1 MIAIALKNGIL
12 VILLILTVHFL
23 LKRYLLENRT
33 VTYRELEPVASVPP
47 VPVPAL
53 PLPPPPTPLSS
64 PNIIKEKFEE
74 DEVYSHLFSSPA
86 PVKNEPAPVAPPID
100 KPSIK
105 YGTNK
110 YTVVGDAEQKIDGF
124 ADLDPFD
131 SFSGNYE
138 EIK

>member
-33 VTYRELEPVASVPP
+33 VSYRELEPVASVPP

-53 PLPPPPTPLSS
+53 PPPVAPLSC

-74 DEVYSHLFSSPA
+74 DEVYSHLFSSSA

-100 KPSIK
+100 KPTSK

-110 YTVVGDAEQKIDGF
+110 YTIVGDAEQKIDGF

>member
-53 PLPPPPTPLSS
+53 PVLPPVAALSC

-86 PVKNEPAPVAPPID
+86 PVKNEPAPVAPID
-100 KPSIK
+100 KPAIK